1 MAKRTI
7 EEVYILLNKKRENAI
22 SDRTATKNKIKIEN
36 DNISLNDLFNKF
48 IELKGEIQ
56 AYTDVIILL
65 ETSGLI
71 KPEDNEKDKEAFL
84 R

>member
-7 EEVYILLNKKRENAI
+7 EEVYILLNKKRENALRDK
-22 SDRTATKNKIKIEN
+22 DRERNNTENCDLVKIER
-36 DNISLNDLFNKF
+36 LY
-48 IELKGEIQ
+48 GEIE

-71 KPEDNEKDKEAFL
+71 KPEDNEEDKEAFL
-84 R
+84 K

>member
-7 EEVYILLNKKRENAI
+7 LEVYILLNKKRENAI
-22 SDRTATKNKIKIEN
+22 RDKDRIVLNYNNSSQAH
-36 DNISLNDLFNKF
+36 DNLVHLN
-48 IELKGEIQ
+48 GEID

-71 KPEDNEKDKEAFL
+71 KPKNEEEFKELFVK
-84 R
+84 

>member
-7 EEVYILLNKKRENAI
+7 EEVYILLNKKRESALR
-22 SDRTATKNKIKIEN
+22 DRDRERENTKNCNLACIER
-36 DNISLNDLFNKF
+36 LY
-48 IELKGEIQ
+48 GEIE
-56 AYTDVIILL
+56 AYTDAIILL

-71 KPEDNEKDKEAFL
+71 KPEDNEKDKEAFF

>member
-22 SDRTATKNKIKIEN
+22 RDRDRKR
-36 DNISLNDLFNKF
+36 NDLSNSKEWRDNES
-48 IELKGEIQ
+48 IRLYGEIE

-71 KPEDNEKDKEAFL
+71 KPEDNEEDKEAFL
-84 R
+84 K

>member
-22 SDRTATKNKIKIEN
+22 RNKDIIIEDTKKENKPICRDTREHITM
-36 DNISLNDLFNKF
+36 LNV
-48 IELKGEIQ
+48 EIQ

-71 KPEDNEKDKEAFL
+71 KPEDNEKDMEAFF